1 MADEY
6 ADLKQ
11 MLQQQQKLIK
21 ALTVKL
27 SNSSMGQS
35 SAAGGSHSVDH
46 IASSITDFLYDP
58 QAQIT
63 FDSWYKRYEDMF
75 SVDLAAQDDA
85 WKVRLLLRKLGPAE
99 HERYANFILPKNPRE
114 VTFKDTVQTL
124 SQIFGDQS
132 SLFNTRFQCL
142 QLCQRDSDDSI
153 TYAGIVNRECGRFQ
167 LGSLTED
174 QFKCLIFICGLQS
187 PTDADIRTRLL
198 SKVHQNNSV
207 TLQELAAEC
216 QTLTNLKHDS
226 AMIQNPATSFS
237 VHSVTSTK
245 SRPKQVSKARSPP
258 SPCRHC
264 GAWHFHRDCTFRQH
278 RCHSCDQVGH
288 RDGFCKSKPA
298 SGSKPAPATSG
309 SRRRFRPKR
318 KSKHQ
323 SVGNSLSLLAAFQL
337 NASGR
342 RKFVDVLLSGHA
354 VRLQLDTA
362 SDITIIS
369 ERLWQSLGSPT
380 MQQTSQSATSACG
393 GLVQLIGQLQCCVSF
408 RCTCIT
414 AVCYITKSDLNLLG
428 LDWIEQ
434 LGLADMPLRVVCSQV
449 QIPAVLADQ
458 AKDILQRFAPLFQDG
473 LGRCTYT
480 QAVLHLSPGSQP
492 VFRPKRPV
500 PYAALPLVEAELK
513 RLEELGVL
521 VPVSY
526 SAWAAPIVVVKKPNG
541 LIRIYA
547 DFSTGLNAA
556 LTPNCYP
563 LPVPADLFTL
573 LNGGTCF
580 AKLDLADAYLQI
592 EVAPESRELLT
603 INTHRGLFQYTRL
616 PFGVKTAPALFQQTM
631 NAMLSGIPGTAGYL
645 DDIIIVG
652 RSPVELQ
659 DRVCAVLERVQE
671 YGFRLR
677 ADKCQFFL
685 DPIKY
690 LGFVFD
696 VNSRHPDPENIR
708 AIQRM
713 PAPKNVSQL
722 RSFLGLISYYSSFL
736 PSLHDVRAPLNRL
749 LQKDAPWCWS
759 PDCEKAFAQLKS
771 MLSSDL
777 LLTHY
782 DPTLPIVVAA
792 DASNHGKFHKL
803 LYGRHF
809 TLLTDH
815 KPLLSIFGSKKG
827 IPVYSASRL
836 QRWATILLGYDF
848 DIRYCRTTDFG
859 QADALSRL
867 ISNQQEPEEDTVIAA
882 ISIEDDV
889 RRQLSDAI
897 RGIPVTAADILH
909 ATEQDPVL
917 RQAITYVQTCWPTTA
932 LAGDLRQLFLRRA
945 SLSVV
950 DSCLMFAD
958 RVVIPSSL
966 RPTVLRQFHA
976 AHPGISRM
984 KSIARSFA
992 YWPGIDSD
1000 IDDLVRRCSRCQQ
1013 AAKMPP
1019 RQPPVPWEPPERPW
1033 SRVHIDFAGPL
1044 NGVSYLILVDA
1055 YSKWPEIAPLN
1066 PATASATI
1074 AFLRRIFSQ
1083 HGLPEVLV
1091 SDNGSQFTSSSFED
1105 FCRQHNIQHLRS
1117 PPCHPQSN
1125 GQAERFVDTFKR
1137 ALLKARGEGTTD
1149 EIVQA
1154 FLFSYRT
1161 TPNPASPSGVS
1172 PAEALMGRK
1181 LRTTFHA
1188 LVPTGA
1194 QPAQTSPVSR
1204 SKLSI
1209 GTPVFVRDYRA
1220 GFPDWIEATVVAHR
1234 GSMLFDVDV
1243 GDDIWV
1249 RHHNQIR
1256 RRHCSNTTGLESA
1269 PSLPLDI
1276 LLDTFAI
1283 PADRSVLETTAAP
1296 PWDIPPSIAVTAS
1309 LSPGNKPRLRR
1320 RTNHVRRS
1328 TRLMQVNP
1336 RQKRY

>member
-11 MLQQQQKLIK
+11 MLQQQLKLME

-35 SAAGGSHSVDH
+35 SAAGGSQSVDH
-46 IASSITDFLYDP
+46 IAGSITEFLYDP
-58 QAQIT
+58 QAHIT
-63 FDSWYKRYEDMF
+63 LDSWYKRYEDLF

-114 VTFKDTVQTL
+114 VAFKDTVQTL
-124 SQIFGDQS
+124 SQIFGEQS

-142 QLCQRDSDDSI
+142 QLCKRDSDDFI

-187 PTDADIRTRLL
+187 PMNADIRTRLL
-198 SKVHQNNSV
+198 SKVQQNNST

-216 QTLTNLKHDS
+216 QTLINLKHDS
-226 AMIQNPATSFS
+226 AMIQNPASSFS
-237 VHSVTSTK
+237 VHTVTSTK
-245 SRPKQVSKARSPP
+245 SHPVTRPKQVSKSRSPP

-264 GAWHFHRDCTFRQH
+264 GAWHYHRDCTFRQH
-278 RCHSCDQVGH
+278 RCQSCNQVGH
-288 RDGFCKSKPA
+288 RDGFCKSLPA
-298 SGSKPAPATSG
+298 SGGKPAPATPN
-309 SRRRFRPKR
+309 SRHRFRSKR
-318 KSKHQ
+318 KPKPQ
-323 SVGNSLSLLAAFQL
+323 SVGNSISLLAAFQL

-342 RKFVDVLLSGHA
+342 RKFVDVLLNGHA

-393 GLVQLIGQLQCCVSF
+393 GLVQLIGQLQCCMSF
-408 RCTCIT
+408 RGTSIT
-414 AVCYITKSDLNLLG
+414 AICYITKSDLNLLG

-434 LGLADMPLRVVCSQV
+434 LGLADTPLRIVCSQV

-458 AKDILQRFAPLFQDG
+458 AKDILQRFAPVFQDG

-541 LIRIYA
+541 SVRICA

-652 RSPVELQ
+652 RSPAELQ

-677 ADKCQFFL
+677 AEKCQFFL
-685 DPIKY
+685 DSIKY

-696 VNSRHPDPENIR
+696 ANGRHPDPENIR

-722 RSFLGLISYYSSFL
+722 RSFLGLISYYSAFL

-749 LQKDAPWCWS
+749 LQKDASWCWS

-792 DASNHGKFHKL
+792 DASNHGVGAVISHTFPDGSEKAIMHASRTLTPAEKNYGQIEKEALALVFAVKKFHKL

-836 QRWATILLGYDF
+836 QRWAIILLGYDF

-897 RGIPVTAADILH
+897 RGIPVTAADIRR

-917 RQAITYVQTCWPTTA
+917 RQAITYVQTCWPATA

-976 AHPGISRM
+976 AHPGTSRM

-992 YWPGIDSD
+992 YWPGIDGD

-1013 AAKMPP
+1013 AAMMPP

-1044 NGVSYLILVDA
+1044 NGVSYLILVDT

-1091 SDNGSQFTSSSFED
+1091 SDNGSQFTSSLFED

-1117 PPCHPQSN
+1117 PPYHPQSN

-1161 TPNPASPSGVS
+1161 TPN
-1172 PAEALMGRK
+1172 R
-1181 LRTTFHA
+1181 
-1188 LVPTGA
+1188 
-1194 QPAQTSPVSR
+1194 
-1204 SKLSI
+1204 
-1209 GTPVFVRDYRA
+1209 
-1220 GFPDWIEATVVAHR
+1220 IE
-1234 GSMLFDVDV
+1234 
-1243 GDDIWV
+1243 
-1249 RHHNQIR
+1249 
-1256 RRHCSNTTGLESA
+1256 
-1269 PSLPLDI
+1269 
-1276 LLDTFAI
+1276 
-1283 PADRSVLETTAAP
+1283 
-1296 PWDIPPSIAVTAS
+1296 
-1309 LSPGNKPRLRR
+1309 
-1320 RTNHVRRS
+1320 
-1328 TRLMQVNP
+1328 
-1336 RQKRY
+1336 

>member
-11 MLQQQQKLIK
+11 MLQQQLKLME

-35 SAAGGSHSVDH
+35 SAAGGSQSVDH
-46 IASSITDFLYDP
+46 IAGSITEFLYDP
-58 QAQIT
+58 QAYIT
-63 FDSWYKRYEDMF
+63 FDSWYKRYEDLF

-85 WKVRLLLRKLGPAE
+85 WKVRLPLRKLGPAE
-99 HERYANFILPKNPRE
+99 YERYANFILPKNPRE
-114 VTFKDTVQTL
+114 VAFKDMVQTL
-124 SQIFGDQS
+124 SQIFGEQS

-142 QLCQRDSDDSI
+142 QLCKRDSDDFI

-174 QFKCLIFICGLQS
+174 QLKCLIFICGLQS
-187 PTDADIRTRLL
+187 PKDADIRTRLL
-198 SKVHQNNSV
+198 SKVQQNNST

-216 QTLTNLKHDS
+216 QTLINLKHDS
-226 AMIQNPATSFS
+226 AMIQNPASSFS
-237 VHSVTSTK
+237 VHTVTSTK
-245 SRPKQVSKARSPP
+245 SHPVTRPKQVSKSRSPP

-278 RCHSCDQVGH
+278 RCQSCNQVGH
-288 RDGFCKSKPA
+288 RDMFCKSLPA
-298 SGSKPAPATSG
+298 SGGKPAPATPN
-309 SRRRFRPKR
+309 SRHRFRSKR
-318 KSKHQ
+318 KPKPQ

-342 RKFVDVLLSGHA
+342 RKFVDVLLNGHA

-380 MQQTSQSATSACG
+380 MQPTSQSATSACG
-393 GLVQLIGQLQCCVSF
+393 GLVQLIGQLQCCVLF
-408 RCTCIT
+408 RGTSIT
-414 AVCYITKSDLNLLG
+414 AICYITKSDLNLL
-428 LDWIEQ
+428 
-434 LGLADMPLRVVCSQV
+434 
-449 QIPAVLADQ
+449 DQ
-458 AKDILQRFAPLFQDG
+458 AKDILQRFAPVFQDG

-541 LIRIYA
+541 SVRICS

-580 AKLDLADAYLQI
+580 AKLDFADAYLQI

-603 INTHRGLFQYTRL
+603 INTHRGLFHYTRL

-652 RSPVELQ
+652 RSPAELQ
-659 DRVCAVLERVQE
+659 DRVCAVLERLQE

-685 DPIKY
+685 D
-690 LGFVFD
+690 
-696 VNSRHPDPENIR
+696 S
-708 AIQRM
+708 
-713 PAPKNVSQL
+713 
-722 RSFLGLISYYSSFL
+722 ISYYSAFL

-759 PDCEKAFAQLKS
+759 PDCEKAIAQLKS

-792 DASNHGKFHKL
+792 DASNHGVGAVISHTFPDGSEKAIMHASRTLTPAEKNYGQIEKEALALVFAVKKFHKL

-897 RGIPVTAADILH
+897 RGIPVTAADIRR

-917 RQAITYVQTCWPTTA
+917 RQATTYVQTCWQTTA

-976 AHPGISRM
+976 AHPGTSRM

-992 YWPGIDSD
+992 YWPGIDGD
-1000 IDDLVRRCSRCQQ
+1000 IDDLVRCCSRCQQ

-1066 PATASATI
+1066 PATASSTI
-1074 AFLRRIFSQ
+1074 TFLRRIFSQ
-1083 HGLPEVLV
+1083 NGLPEVLV
-1091 SDNGSQFTSSSFED
+1091 SDNGSQFTSSSIED

-1117 PPCHPQSN
+1117 PPYHPQSN

-1149 EIVQA
+1149 EIVQE

-1161 TPNPASPSGVS
+1161 TPNPASPGGVS
-1172 PAEALMGRK
+1172 PAEA
-1181 LRTTFHA
+1181 
-1188 LVPTGA
+1188 
-1194 QPAQTSPVSR
+1194 
-1204 SKLSI
+1204 
-1209 GTPVFVRDYRA
+1209 
-1220 GFPDWIEATVVAHR
+1220 
-1234 GSMLFDVDV
+1234 
-1243 GDDIWV
+1243 
-1249 RHHNQIR
+1249 
-1256 RRHCSNTTGLESA
+1256 
-1269 PSLPLDI
+1269 
-1276 LLDTFAI
+1276 
-1283 PADRSVLETTAAP
+1283 
-1296 PWDIPPSIAVTAS
+1296 
-1309 LSPGNKPRLRR
+1309 
-1320 RTNHVRRS
+1320 
-1328 TRLMQVNP
+1328 
-1336 RQKRY
+1336 